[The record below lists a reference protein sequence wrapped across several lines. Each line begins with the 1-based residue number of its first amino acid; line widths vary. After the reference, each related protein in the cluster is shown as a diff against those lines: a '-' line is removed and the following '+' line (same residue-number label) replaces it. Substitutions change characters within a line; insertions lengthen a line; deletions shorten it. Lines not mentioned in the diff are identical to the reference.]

1 MQSTQSLRNENQ
13 CLESYVEVQLRAIAL
28 GNDMSFHQECLSD
41 LEAYNTSAR
50 KEEEKKREEKEDYF
64 RLLFPTTKAVN
75 II

>member
-28 GNDMSFHQECLSD
+28 GNDILFHQKFLSD

-50 KEEEKKREEKEDYF
+50 KEREKKKEK
-64 RLLFPTTKAVN
+64 RRKRGLFQAPVLN
-75 II
+75 DQGW